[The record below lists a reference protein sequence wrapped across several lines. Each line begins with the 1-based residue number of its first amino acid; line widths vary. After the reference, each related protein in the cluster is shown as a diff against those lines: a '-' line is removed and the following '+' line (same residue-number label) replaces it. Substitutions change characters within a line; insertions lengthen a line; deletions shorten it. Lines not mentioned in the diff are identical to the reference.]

1 MKEKSERYTH
11 ILKYT
16 GLFGGVQGLS
26 ILVGIVRTKLVAVLL
41 GTEGVGLASLFNST
55 IKLVSDSTNL
65 GISISAV
72 REISDAYEKNNAERL
87 SHSIMLIRS
96 WSMLTALF
104 GMMVCLLASPLL
116 NRWTFTWGDH
126 TLHFVLLSPVVAMLA
141 VTAGE
146 TAVLKGTRQLRS
158 LATISVYN
166 VIVSLIATVPLYY
179 VWHVAAIV
187 PALFLVGFL
196 QMILTIGYSYRL
208 YPLRLSF
215 SRSLLGEGLGM
226 VWLGIAFVIAGIMGS
241 GADFAIRAFLNNVD
255 SIDVVGLYSAGYVMT
270 MTYAG
275 MVFSAMDTE
284 FFPRISGIPELG
296 EKLNDAVNSQ
306 IEICILLVS
315 PMLVVF
321 QTFLPI
327 LLPVLYTGKFM
338 PALGM
343 MQVMVIAMFI
353 RAVKL
358 PISYLPLARGDS
370 RSYLLMEA
378 CYDVF
383 VVIAVVYGFRMAG
396 LTGTGYGIMAA
407 SVFDFLMLFFYMRWK
422 YRYVMS
428 ATVYRYIGL
437 HFPMIL
443 LSFAATFAP
452 SSWIYWTTGI
462 LLSIISGSISLRILY
477 TKTQIW
483 EKVKSKL
490 GKTWKK

>member
-1 MKEKSERYTH
+1 MEEKSERYTH

-187 PALFLVGFL
+187 PALF
-196 QMILTIGYSYRL
+196 
-208 YPLRLSF
+208 
-215 SRSLLGEGLGM
+215 
-226 VWLGIAFVIAGIMGS
+226 
-241 GADFAIRAFLNNVD
+241 
-255 SIDVVGLYSAGYVMT
+255 
-270 MTYAG
+270 
-275 MVFSAMDTE
+275 
-284 FFPRISGIPELG
+284 
-296 EKLNDAVNSQ
+296 
-306 IEICILLVS
+306 
-315 PMLVVF
+315 
-321 QTFLPI
+321 
-327 LLPVLYTGKFM
+327 
-338 PALGM
+338 
-343 MQVMVIAMFI
+343 
-353 RAVKL
+353 
-358 PISYLPLARGDS
+358 
-370 RSYLLMEA
+370 
-378 CYDVF
+378 
-383 VVIAVVYGFRMAG
+383 
-396 LTGTGYGIMAA
+396 
-407 SVFDFLMLFFYMRWK
+407 
-422 YRYVMS
+422 
-428 ATVYRYIGL
+428 
-437 HFPMIL
+437 
-443 LSFAATFAP
+443 
-452 SSWIYWTTGI
+452 
-462 LLSIISGSISLRILY
+462 
-477 TKTQIW
+477 
-483 EKVKSKL
+483 
-490 GKTWKK
+490 